1 MWVSAS
7 APLLGDTILSSW
19 SNWFGIFVEKLPT
32 TGEVVLYSISPLTD
46 VDDKSSVVIVC
57 SLFCF
62 YLSAFTHAALP
73 LGTPFYNRPNAPY
86 SLVPRLEG
94 LLARGSHTLE
104 YVEKHEEWLFG
115 YYNDYGY

>member
-1 MWVSAS
+1 MQTSMSSA
-7 APLLGDTILSSW
+7 
-19 SNWFGIFVEKLPT
+19 
-32 TGEVVLYSISPLTD
+32 VV
-46 VDDKSSVVIVC
+46 VC
-57 SLFCF
+57 SLFGF

-73 LGTPFYNRPNAPY
+73 LGTPFYNTPNTPY

-104 YVEKHEEWLFG
+104 HVEKHEEWLLG